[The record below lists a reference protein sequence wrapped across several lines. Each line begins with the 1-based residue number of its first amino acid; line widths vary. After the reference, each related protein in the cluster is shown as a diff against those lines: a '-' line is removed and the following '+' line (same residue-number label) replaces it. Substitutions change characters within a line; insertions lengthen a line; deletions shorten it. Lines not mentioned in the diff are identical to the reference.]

1 MTFTAI
7 GNNNESVWG
16 SKLELDD
23 LQSVEYTGKDLEKK
37 IPSVTKSNIE
47 LPTSGAYDTKI
58 AWKSSNENSISN

>member
-1 MTFTAI
+1 MIWLFLLACI
-7 GNNNESVWG
+7 
-16 SKLELDD
+16 K
-23 LQSVEYTGKDLEKK
+23 KDLEKK